1 MANRQ
6 ISPERKQL
14 YTFGLILTGVGFL
27 LFLSNFVILP
37 LQMSRPTFDPFRQDP
52 GVGFAL
58 RAVGGILLVIAGQVL
73 RSVGA
78 RGAAG
83 SGLVLDPEQA
93 REDLQPWAKA
103 AGGLVKDAL
112 EEVAGSSNL
121 STVQEQQRAAVKVRC
136 PHCRTLNDED
146 ARFCKQCGASL

>member
-14 YTFGLILTGVGFL
+14 YTIGMILTGVGFL

-58 RAVGGILLVIAGQVL
+58 RAVGGILLIIVGQVL
-73 RSVGA
+73 RGVGA

-112 EEVAGSSNL
+112 EEISSPTNADADEGQD
-121 STVQEQQRAAVKVRC
+121 TIVKVRC

>member
-1 MANRQ
+1 VANRQ
-6 ISPERKQL
+6 ISPERKHL
-14 YTFGLILTGVGFL
+14 YALGMILTGVGLL
-27 LFLSNFVILP
+27 LFMSNFIILP
-37 LQMSRPTFDPFRQDP
+37 LQMSRPTFNPFQQNP

-58 RAVGGILLVIAGQVL
+58 RAAGGILLVFIGQAL
-73 RSVGA
+73 RAVGA

-93 REDLQPWAKA
+93 REDLEPWARA

-112 EEVAGSSNL
+112 EEISDTENGGAAEGS
-121 STVQEQQRAAVKVRC
+121 VIKVRC